1 MQKKKCKVQFLISSV
16 HEQDGLGRCAEYG
29 ISENSMHLIGNEK
42 TAWGAF
48 PS

>member
-1 MQKKKCKVQFLISSV
+1 MQKKKCKVQFLISSA